1 MTPTLAYVDVG
12 HSAGAIAGGM
22 YLILREDGDR
32 YREIGQV
39 QLVRVDTNFSIGE
52 IVDVV
57 VGEELDVLDRVM
69 LKSAWEASAQMVEK
83 STTKSS
89 DRKDRS
95 PIGRRSF
102 QIIVGAD
109 FNRHT
114 ELRYVFYDEL
124 MRLIDAKAGTGLGL
138 GIRLGQ
144 AIGDSWR
151 ANLTYRIGRGQ
162 DVTSLAI
169 EADLHL
175 VPRGYDRAGL
185 YFGAGIGMHQLSWD
199 PSGNTDSSAN
209 KAGIN
214 IVAGIQAPEVT
225 NLLVEVGYQRVIKF
239 DEVLDVS
246 NMRAYLGFGRSF

>member
-1 MTPTLAYVDVG
+1 
-12 HSAGAIAGGM
+12 
-22 YLILREDGDR
+22 
-32 YREIGQV
+32 
-39 QLVRVDTNFSIGE
+39 
-52 IVDVV
+52 
-57 VGEELDVLDRVM
+57 
-69 LKSAWEASAQMVEK
+69 MVEK

-89 DRKDRS
+89 DRKGRS

-102 QIIVGAD
+102 QLLVGAD

-124 MRLIDAKAGTGLGL
+124 MRLIDAKTGTGLGL

-144 AIGDSWR
+144 AMGDSWR

-185 YFGAGIGMHQLSWD
+185 YFGVGIGMHQLSWD
-199 PSGNTDSSAN
+199 PPSNIDGSAN

-239 DEVLDVS
+239 DDVLDVS